1 MTAYLIRMFG
11 VSLAL
16 TVVIECAIAFLF
28 RVRGRKEV
36 LLVVLVNLLTNPP
49 AVLCN
54 WLFGLYLPDWPKI
67 PVQLGIE
74 TVVILTEALIYRSFA
89 KDDGWAVGRPVL
101 LSVTANG
108 CSWLLGLILQVRQ
121 W

>member
-16 TVVIECAIAFLF
+16 TVIIECAIAFLL

-67 PVQLGIE
+67 LVQLGIE

-108 CSWLLGLILQVRQ
+108 CSWLLGLIL
-121 W
+121 